1 MDPIVAILFMSGI
14 ILTITGAGRATANL
28 RVGRGV
34 VADDRGGTQ
43 PIPLHERADIKA
55 LLWLAVALYG
65 LFLATSGIL
74 AGR

>member
-14 ILTITGAGRATANL
+14 ILTITGAGRATATL

-43 PIPLHERADIKA
+43 PVPLRERSDVTA
-55 LLWLAVALYG
+55 LLWLAVSLYG
-65 LFLATSGIL
+65 LFLASAGIL